1 VANRVAGAVSAAN
14 ARGTPTRVEVIV
26 QTAAGAVRGRSTPG
40 GGAVVLGVPYAAPP
54 FGALRFQAPVRPAP
68 WFGTRDA
75 LAFGAR
81 PPQPIW
87 VEDRPVRPAARAPD
101 CLTVN
106 VWTPD
111 ASARDLPVMVWIYG
125 GAYEHGSADDP
136 GFDGTMLTQEGVVVV
151 TFNYRV
157 GFEGFGHLPG
167 VPANRGLLDQVAA
180 LAWVQDNIAGL
191 GGDPGNVTVFGSSAG
206 AGSVLALATM
216 PRARGLFRR
225 CIAQS
230 IPGLFYPPELAA
242 RVTARVAAAAGVPP
256 STAELAALAP
266 QQLANTSAAVIAQLT
281 EEPGTWGVLH
291 YATTPY
297 FPVVDGDVLPAAPLG
312 ALADGAASELDLL
325 VGYNRD
331 EYQMML
337 EDLGQRGKQDEHD
350 VLRAAAVLLSG
361 GSAAQDYRDA
371 FPRLSAPDLYSLI
384 CSDWLFRM
392 PTLDA
397 ADGHC
402 VAQGGGG
409 TYAYEFAWPTPVA
422 AGALGACHALEIS
435 FVFGTFDTPFARTW
449 LGETG
454 PQEQE
459 LSNRMRRAWASFA
472 ATGDPGWPRYK
483 PGEACAKVWGISDAQ
498 VTGPL
503 ADSRRI
509 WCQHRSGRSPA
520 ALRP

>member
-1 VANRVAGAVSAAN
+1 
-14 ARGTPTRVEVIV
+14 VEVIV
-26 QTAAGAVRGRSTPG
+26 QTEDGAVRGRRPPG
-40 GGAVVLGVPYAAPP
+40 GGAVFLGIPYAAPP
-54 FGALRFQAPVRPAP
+54 FGALRFQAPARPAS
-68 WFGTRDA
+68 WSGTRDA
-75 LAFGAR
+75 TSFGAR

-87 VEDRPVRPAARAPD
+87 SEDRPARPAGRAPD
-101 CLTVN
+101 CLSVN

-111 ASARDLPVMVWIYG
+111 SSARDLPVMVWIYG

-136 GFDGTMLTQEGVVVV
+136 GFDGTLLTQEGVVVV

-180 LAWVQDNIAGL
+180 LQWVQDNIAGL

-206 AGSVLALATM
+206 GGSALALATM

-230 IPGLFYPPELAA
+230 IPGLFYPPELAT

-256 STAELAALAP
+256 RTAELASLAP

-281 EEPGTWGVLH
+281 EEPGTWGMLH

-297 FPVVDGDVLPAAPLG
+297 FPVVDGDVLPAPPLD
-312 ALADGAASELDLL
+312 ALGQGAASDVDLL
-325 VGYNRD
+325 AGYNRD

-337 EDLGQRGKQDEHD
+337 EDLGQRGRQDEHD

-361 GSAAQDYRDA
+361 GSAAQDYREA
-371 FPRLSAPDLYSLI
+371 FPQLSSPDLYSLI

-402 VAQGGGG
+402 AAPGTGA
-409 TYAYEFAWPTPVA
+409 TYAYEFRWPTPVA
-422 AGALGACHALEIS
+422 RGALGACHALEIP
-435 FVFGTFDTPFARTW
+435 FVFGNLDTPFARTW
-449 LGETG
+449 LGKTG

-459 LSNRMRRAWASFA
+459 LSTRMRRAWASFA
-472 ATGDPGWPRYK
+472 ATGDPGWPRYE
-483 PGEACAKVWGISDAQ
+483 PDEACAMVWDISDTR

-503 ADSRRI
+503 PDSRRI
-509 WCQHRSGRSPA
+509 WRQHRSTRTPA